1 MTINDKVAA
10 RIKELRESKHL
21 LQKGVADLLALSE
34 SAYSRLEAG
43 KTHINIDTIY
53 RLSEIFECNISDILV
68 TIEKKKEKEKLDALL
83 LSELK
88 NLVQKIKN
96 TREEEED

>member
-10 RIKELRESKHL
+10 RIKELREGNNL
-21 LQKGVADLLALSE
+21 LQKTVADSLALSE

-43 KTHINIDTIY
+43 KTHINIDTIF
-53 RLSEIFECNISDILV
+53 RLSEIFECKISDILI
-68 TIEKKKEKEKLDALL
+68 TIEKNNETDNLDAML

-96 TREEEED
+96 NRDEGFN